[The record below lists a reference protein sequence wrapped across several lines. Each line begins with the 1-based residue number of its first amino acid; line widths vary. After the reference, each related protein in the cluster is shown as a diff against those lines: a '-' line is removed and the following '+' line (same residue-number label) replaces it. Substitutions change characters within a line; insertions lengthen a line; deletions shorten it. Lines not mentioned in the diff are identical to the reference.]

1 MLFINQFAYW
11 LISKYCIVLSSICT
25 RCACCYSSNRNSCIG
40 IGSGI
45 TRYALFCTI
54 ISVCLTVCLQCY
66 ILIIIEI
73 NLIRSGTDD
82 MRLGCIVCSYMRI
95 SRNIRCIFCNLGS
108 PGTCLCS
115 RILYLLRCAIQK
127 VIYRVG
133 LLLRCPVCRKLYIL
147 FRHYKT
153 IVCMICLAS
162 IFGISPACKVIT
174 CLCRFCGYNDY
185 RRTHILKP
193 FCLSASPGT
202 AIQIIIYI
210 ISSYIL
216 CIEIYIM
223 ICDGIRKCNSLT

>member
-1 MLFINQFAYW
+1 MLCINQSAYW
-11 LISKYCIVLSSICT
+11 INSKLCSILAGI
-25 RCACCYSSNRNSCIG
+25 CARSTSCHSSNGKTIIG
-40 IGSGI
+40 IGSDI

-54 ISVCLTVCLQCY
+54 ISVCLTVCLQRH

-73 NLIRSGTDD
+73 NLIRTGTDD
-82 MRLGCIVCSYMRI
+82 MRLGCIVCSHMRI
-95 SRNIRCIFCNLGS
+95 SGNFRCIFCNLGS
-108 PGTCLCS
+108 PGACLCL
-115 RILYLLRCAIQK
+115 RILHLLRCAIQK

-133 LLLRCPVCRKLYIL
+133 LLLRYPVCRKLYIL

-162 IFGISPACKVIT
+162 IFGISPTCKVIT

-193 FCLSASPGT
+193 FGLSASPGT
-202 AIQIIIYI
+202 TIQIIIHI

-223 ICDGIRKCNSLT
+223 ICNGIRECNSLT